1 MAQLQLDAEVR
12 TITGRKVKQLR
23 RQGLVPVVVYGNN
36 QAGQSLQIEERPF
49 ERILRLGGTSQLIEV
64 NVAGQE
70 TLNVLVRDLQLH
82 PVKRSIIHADLYAV
96 NLKEKQQVS
105 VSITSTGRSE
115 SESSV
120 TMVLQVMDSIMV
132 EALPTDIPME
142 IECDITVLSM
152 ENALTVDDLPAL
164 EGVEYLSEPDEMVFN
179 MVAVRTAT
187 VDEVESEEVIEGAV
201 TEPEVMSKG
210 KSEDEDA

>member
-1 MAQLQLDAEVR
+1 VAELQLDAEIR

-23 RQGLVPVVVYGNN
+23 RQGFVPVVVYGNN

-49 ERILRLGGTSQLIEV
+49 ERVLQQGGTSQLIEV
-64 NVAGQE
+64 NIAGQE

-105 VSITSTGRSE
+105 ISIVPTGRSE
-115 SESSV
+115 AESSAS
-120 TMVLQVMDSIMV
+120 MVLQVMDAIMV
-132 EALPTDIPME
+132 DALPTDIPIE
-142 IECDITVLSM
+142 IECDITALSM
-152 ENALTVDDLPAL
+152 ENALTVADLPAL

-179 MVAVRTAT
+179 MVAVRTA
-187 VDEVESEEVIEGAV
+187 EVEEVEEEGAEGAMA
-201 TEPEVMSKG
+201 EPEVMSKG
-210 KSEDEDA
+210 KADEEE

>member
-1 MAQLQLDAEVR
+1 MAELQLDAEIR

-23 RQGLVPVVVYGNN
+23 RQGFVPVVVYGNN

-49 ERILRLGGTSQLIEV
+49 ERVLQQGGTSQLIEV
-64 NVAGQE
+64 NIAGQE

-105 VSITSTGRSE
+105 ISIVPTGRSE
-115 SESSV
+115 AESSAS
-120 TMVLQVMDSIMV
+120 MVLQVMDAIMV
-132 EALPTDIPME
+132 DALPTDIPIE
-142 IECDITVLSM
+142 IECDITALSM
-152 ENALTVDDLPAL
+152 ENALTVADLPAL

-179 MVAVRTAT
+179 MVAVRTA
-187 VDEVESEEVIEGAV
+187 EVEEVEEEGAEGAMA
-201 TEPEVMSKG
+201 EPEVMQ
-210 KSEDEDA
+210 

>member
-1 MAQLQLDAEVR
+1 MAELQLDAEIR

-23 RQGLVPVVVYGNN
+23 RQGFVPVVVYGNN

-49 ERILRLGGTSQLIEV
+49 ERVLQQGGTSQLIEV
-64 NVAGQE
+64 NIAGQE

-105 VSITSTGRSE
+105 ISIVPTGRSE
-115 SESSV
+115 AESSAS
-120 TMVLQVMDSIMV
+120 MVLQVMDAIMV
-132 EALPTDIPME
+132 DALPTDIPIE
-142 IECDITVLSM
+142 IECDITALSM
-152 ENALTVDDLPAL
+152 ENALTVADLPAL

-179 MVAVRTAT
+179 MVAVRTA
-187 VDEVESEEVIEGAV
+187 EVEEVEEEGAEGAMA
-201 TEPEVMSKG
+201 EPEVMSKG
-210 KSEDEDA
+210 KADEEE